1 MEGMFKMWILLV
13 WMLTAPG
20 VYSPYAVINSSSETE
35 CNMFRDNINNGAI
48 AVPIV
53 VKSECLFST
62 VTGSGS

>member
-1 MEGMFKMWILLV
+1 MMWILLV
-13 WMLTAPG
+13 WMLTG
-20 VYSPYAVINSSSETE
+20 SGDYSPYAVINSTSETE

-62 VTGSGS
+62 VNGSGS